1 MILLGGCH
9 YLLGGGGY
17 FIWGGGSLLFEHHFG
32 EGHYFVNCIN

>member
-9 YLLGGGGY
+9 YLLGGLLY
-17 FIWGGGSLLFEHHFG
+17 LGGGSLLFEHHFG